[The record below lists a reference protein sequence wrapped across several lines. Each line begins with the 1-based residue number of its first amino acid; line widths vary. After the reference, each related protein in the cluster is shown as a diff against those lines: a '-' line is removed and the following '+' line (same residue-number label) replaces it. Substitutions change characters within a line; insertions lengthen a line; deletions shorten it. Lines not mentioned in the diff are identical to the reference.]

1 MKKNILLQ
9 FTLGAVLLINT
20 ACSGDR
26 TINNEEPQKPLR
38 GPYDNGIII
47 ENEGTWTD
55 MNASVDFISN
65 DFTKFTPNIYNLT
78 NNEELGKV
86 LISIA
91 FKDDLAYMVLN
102 SSNVVKIVNRYTFK
116 NVGEITKGIKSP
128 RNVITT
134 DKYIYVTNNTSF
146 EPNSYVSIYNAS
158 DFSFVKNIS
167 LDNGAEKIT
176 IASGNIFVENSP
188 ALSDKSKISYINGMT
203 NTLQSVINIP
213 NGRILNLISENNDVY
228 AIASKYKEADSYIY
242 KVSGQGTLTKTIV
255 LRGIASASDLR
266 IYKGKFYFT
275 SGAKIYSMDINA
287 DNPPTAPLFTTSLN
301 NRDGF
306 FTGFSIIDDKI
317 FTAESDQ
324 YEDTSTVHI
333 YSLTGTPV
341 KTFTTGRG
349 TSGFY
354 KN

>member
-20 ACSGDR
+20 ACSSDR

-65 DFTKFTPNIYNLT
+65 DFTKFTSNIYNLT

-86 LISIA
+86 LISIT

-116 NVGEITKGIKSP
+116 KVGEITTGIKSP
-128 RNVITT
+128 RYVAVT
-134 DKYIYVTNNTSF
+134 DKYIYITNNTSF
-146 EPNSYVSIYNAS
+146 DPNNYVSIYNVS
-158 DFSFVKNIS
+158 NFSLLKTVNI
-167 LDNGAEKIT
+167 DNGAEKIA
-176 IASGNIFVENSP
+176 IANGNIFVDNSG
-188 ALSDKSKISYINGMT
+188 SSGIQSKISYINGMT
-203 NTLQSVINIP
+203 NTLQSVINLP
-213 NGRILNLISENNDVY
+213 NGRIQNLISENNDVY

-287 DNPPTAPLFTTSLN
+287 DNPPAAPLFTTSLN

-306 FTGFSIIDDKI
+306 FTGFNIIDDKI

-324 YEDTSTVHI
+324 YEDTSTVHV
-333 YSLTGTPV
+333 YTLTGAPV
-341 KTFTTGRG
+341 KTFITGRG
-349 TSGFY
+349 TSGLH